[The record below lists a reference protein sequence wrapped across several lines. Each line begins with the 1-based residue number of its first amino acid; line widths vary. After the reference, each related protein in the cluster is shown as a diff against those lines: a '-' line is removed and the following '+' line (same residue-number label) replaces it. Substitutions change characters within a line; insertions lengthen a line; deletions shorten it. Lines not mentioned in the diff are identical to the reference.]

1 MNVACW
7 PALTWPELFQSE
19 ARQHGSRCLCT
30 RVLALELRIL
40 Q

>member
-1 MNVACW
+1 MNVACC

-19 ARQHGSRCLCT
+19 ARQHGSRYLCT
-30 RVLALELRIL
+30 YVLAVELWIL